1 VVEVATPSLAQTKV
15 TTSLSGST
23 VDPFSHVPPP
33 PISPPSPPHKCGHF
47 SKDEARRCHH
57 YVLSSMVA
65 FSTMEF
71 GSFDEEEGSLRVPQ
85 PSRPSDVPGASNV
98 EDSLN
103 APELRLHIV
112 IEVVGHLRLP
122 Q

>member
-23 VDPFSHVPPP
+23 VDPFSHAP

-47 SKDEARRCHH
+47 SKDEARRCHL
-57 YVLSSMVA
+57 YVLSGMVA

-85 PSRPSDVPGASNV
+85 SSRPSDVPGASNV

-112 IEVVGHLRLP
+112 IEVVGHLRLA